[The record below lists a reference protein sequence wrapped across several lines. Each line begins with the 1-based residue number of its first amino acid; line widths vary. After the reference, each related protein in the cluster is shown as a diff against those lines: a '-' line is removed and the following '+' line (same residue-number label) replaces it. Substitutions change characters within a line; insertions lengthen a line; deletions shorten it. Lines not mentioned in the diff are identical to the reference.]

1 MAAQQILALLV
12 IVRVDVGKPT
22 FTLDAVKLKET
33 AVSRSRKK
41 VAVLKDNDGAGRKRS
56 WKQLSARA
64 FRRNPDLDDVGL
76 VSDRRYHKYVDSWDV
91 CDFRVPYYGPDDPW
105 SLPEYKYL
113 MK

>member
-1 MAAQQILALLV
+1 MVLAHLVEVRILQE
-12 IVRVDVGKPT
+12 KPT
-22 FTLDAVKLKET
+22 FTLNAVKLKET

-76 VSDRRYHKYVDSWDV
+76 VSDRRYHRHVDSWDV
-91 CDFRVPYYGPDDPW
+91 CDFRIPYYGPDDPW
-105 SLPEYKYL
+105 SLPRYKYL